1 MSQETNSRSSSNL
14 ANPLKT
20 PLARTADW
28 ELAVGPPPEQW
39 DDWSELDASA
49 WPERKLNHYRCIPTI
64 CFNCE
69 SGCGLLAFVDE
80 ETGRTRKFEGNP
92 VHPGS
97 RGRTCAK
104 GPATINQLQDPQ
116 RITQPLKRVGP
127 RGSGQFT
134 PVTWD
139 EALDDIAGRIARAID
154 EERHDEVMYHVGR
167 PGEDHYALRT
177 LAAWGLD
184 AHNSHTNV
192 CSGAARLGYA
202 SWCGSDRPSPDYAEA
217 KFILLLSA
225 HLETGHY
232 FNPHA
237 QRIVDAMN
245 GGTRVAVVD
254 PRLSNSASR
263 AQLWLPTWPGS
274 EGALLLAVAR
284 ELLDRDARG
293 EAALDREFLRRWCN
307 WEDSAVELERQ
318 HPGFVSKADEP
329 FERFLALLREHYK
342 EFDQELVTR
351 ECRMN
356 GSVVIE
362 LADEIVKAG
371 SRFAS
376 HLWRNAAAGNLGG
389 WQIARALVLLHVL
402 TGSFG
407 RQGGLNPNS
416 WDKFVPK
423 PTDMPGHHS
432 RWNELLW
439 PKEWPLA
446 HYEMS
451 FLLPHLVRE
460 QEKKI
465 DVYFTRVY
473 NPVWTNPDGCS
484 WIEMLEDEK
493 QIGCHVALTPTWN
506 ETAQW
511 ADYVLPMGHGPER
524 HDVMSQET
532 HAGTWIGFRQPVKR
546 RYAELEGT
554 AKEGD
559 DTRATNPGEVWEEA
573 EFWSELTWRI
583 DPDGKRD
590 MRKYFESKS
599 EPGTRRSQDEY
610 WSEVFEN
617 SVPGLVEASAEA
629 GLKPLEYM
637 RQRGAF
643 EVPYKGFERFEVP
656 VPANADGTPA
666 GVDTGDGVGRT
677 GFPTPSVKLELFSP
691 TLDGWSAKGDSL
703 PAYQKSHVHW
713 ENLNEEAGERLLL
726 PTFRLPTLIHTRS
739 ANAKWLQ
746 EISHTNP
753 LWVHPEDA
761 AKLGLENGKLAR
773 VTTAIGHFVV
783 RAWVTEGI
791 HPGVVACSHHVGR
804 WRLHQPLGAIQASSN
819 VELQREGSTFML
831 RQKGGAGPYSS
842 FDPDTERIW
851 WKEVGVNQNLTFPV
865 QPDPASGMH
874 CWHQKVTVGPAQA
887 TDQYGDIFVDTQK
900 SRAVYATW
908 KAKTLPAPGPDGT
921 RRPLWMGRPLKPTPD
936 AYEM

>member
-1 MSQETNSRSSSNL
+1 MSIQENHSPKTVPDTTLSRS
-14 ANPLKT
+14 AG
-20 PLARTADW
+20 W
-28 ELAVGPPPEQW
+28 ELAVGPPPEKW
-39 DDWSELDASA
+39 DSWSELDATK
-49 WPERKLNHYRCIPTI
+49 WPERVHKHYRCIPTI

-69 SGCGLLAFVDE
+69 SGCGLLAFVDKADGQI
-80 ETGRTRKFEGNP
+80 TKFEGNP

-116 RITQPLKRVGP
+116 RITGPLKRVGP
-127 RGSGQFT
+127 RGAGQFE
-134 PVTWD
+134 PVSWD
-139 EALDDIAGRIARAID
+139 EALDDIAGRITAAID
-154 EERHDEVMYHVGR
+154 QDRHDEVMYHVGR

-177 LAAWGLD
+177 LLAWGLD

-192 CSGAARLGYA
+192 CSGAARLGFA
-202 SWCGSDRPSPDYAEA
+202 AWCGADRPSPDYSNA

-245 GGTRVAVVD
+245 GGARCAVVD

-263 AQLWLPTWPGS
+263 AHIWLPTWPGS
-274 EGALLLAVAR
+274 EAALLLAIAR
-284 ELLDRDARG
+284 ELLLRDARG
-293 EAALDREFLRRWCN
+293 EKALDRDYLRRWCN
-307 WEDSAVELERQ
+307 WEASLGELERQ
-318 HPGFVSKADEP
+318 HPDAGIDEADH
-329 FERFLALLREHYK
+329 FERFLLLLSHHYA
-342 EFDQELVTR
+342 EFTPELVAT
-351 ECRMN
+351 ECRMD
-356 GSVVIE
+356 GGAVKQI
-362 LADEIVKAG
+362 ADEIVAAEGK
-371 SRFAS
+371 FAS

-389 WQIARALVLLHVL
+389 WQIARSLVLLHVL
-402 TGSFG
+402 TGSLG
-407 RQGGLNPNS
+407 REGGVNPNS
-416 WDKFVPK
+416 WDKFAPK
-423 PTDMPGHHS
+423 PSDMPPHHS

-460 QEKKI
+460 QKKKI

-473 NPVWTNPDGCS
+473 NPVWTNPDGCA
-484 WIEMLEDEK
+484 WIEMLEDEA
-493 QIGCHVALTPTWN
+493 QIGCHIALTPTWN

-524 HDVMSQET
+524 HDIMSQET
-532 HAGTWIGFRQPVKR
+532 HAGTWIGFRQPVLR
-546 RYAELEGT
+546 RFAQLEGT
-554 AKEGD
+554 ISEGD
-559 DTRATNPGEVWEEA
+559 DTRDSNPGDVWEEA
-573 EFWSELTWRI
+573 EFWAELTWRM
-583 DPDGKRD
+583 DPDGSRG
-590 MRKYFESKS
+590 MRKYFESKDR
-599 EPGTRRSQDEY
+599 PGERRSQDEY
-610 WSEVFEN
+610 WKDVFDHA
-617 SVPGLVEASAEA
+617 VPGLPEAAAEA
-629 GLKPLEYM
+629 GLDTLEFM

-643 EVPYKGFERFEVP
+643 DVPYAGQERFEKP
-656 VPANADGTPA
+656 VEEG
-666 GVDTGDGVGRT
+666 GVDTGDGVLRA
-677 GFPTPSVKLELFSP
+677 GFPTPSKKLELFSP
-691 TLDGWSAKGDSL
+691 TLDAWSAKGDSL

-713 ENLNEEAGERLLL
+713 ENLDEAAGDRVLL

-761 AKLGLENGKLAR
+761 EKLRLENGKLAR
-773 VTTAIGHFVV
+773 VSTAIGHFVV

-791 HPGVVACSHHVGR
+791 HPGIVACSHHVGR

-819 VELQREGSTFML
+819 VDLVREGTTFML

-874 CWHQKVTVGPAQA
+874 CWHQKVNVTPAGA
-887 TDQYGDIFVDTQK
+887 DDQYGDIFVDTQK
-900 SRAVYATW
+900 SIEVYEAW
-908 KAKTLPAPGPDGT
+908 KQKTKPAPGPDGT
-921 RRPLWMGRPLKPTPD
+921 RRPLWMNRPLKPTPD